1 MATEVHDVVGKFGE
15 LENFCTNMTNMM
27 KMVMDRQVEMKQ
39 ELYLIRNNI
48 SMQSTVNMKQSEPDS
63 PIKTPPQ
70 PNESTT
76 PPPKRAQKEAKP
88 KTLFIGDSISS
99 NVRIDT
105 LEMETKT
112 KIKTAKAYSAI
123 YDTVSNVAKKAA
135 KIPDANFSQVIPT
148 KLETEEFENLIIQAG
163 SVDITNLRTNV
174 EPSKHAEYF
183 KQETVQ
189 SAKNLFKSC
198 ENAALSNPNLKR
210 VILMK
215 QTPRYD
221 PLNVDPSAL
230 KPVLSNL
237 FNNTLVQCWMSSDQ
251 KDRIHVGT
259 HDIECTGSIRE
270 VYGQV

>member
-1 MATEVHDVVGKFGE
+1 MA
-15 LENFCTNMTNMM
+15 
-27 KMVMDRQVEMKQ
+27 
-39 ELYLIRNNI
+39 
-48 SMQSTVNMKQSEPDS
+48 
-63 PIKTPPQ
+63 
-70 PNESTT
+70 
-76 PPPKRAQKEAKP
+76 
-88 KTLFIGDSISS
+88 
-99 NVRIDT
+99 
-105 LEMETKT
+105 TKT

-198 ENAALSNPNLKR
+198 ENAASSNPNLKR

-270 VYGQV
+270 ARYRETKTGRLDGLHLFGSSGQKTYTNSVLNILKTVGMVEPSFDHSEC